1 MFEKNISNA
10 FTLLEL
16 LIVMG
21 VIATLATV
29 LMVIINPAESTRR
42 TNDARRFSDMQMIK
56 TAIDLTASDG
66 KTIPNTGSGYIVLDS
81 NTSLS
86 DIDPSGTNVFDV
98 SKYLSYMPEDPSY
111 KISGITKGLVMS
123 GGNCVMGELNS
134 LDMQYRLWGNG
145 TQYIIRAHMQ
155 SATNCDD
162 VTKDGNNNST
172 LEMGTEPGL
181 DAF

>member
-1 MFEKNISNA
+1 MNTKKLRKA

-29 LMVIINPAESTRR
+29 LMVILNPSESTRR
-42 TNDARRFSDMQMIK
+42 TNDARRFSDLQMIK

-66 KTIPNTGSGYIVLDS
+66 KTIPDTGGGYIVLDGS
-81 NTSLS
+81 TSVS

-98 SKYLSYMPEDPSY
+98 SKYLSYMPEDPAY
-111 KISGITKGLVMS
+111 KTSGTTKGLVMS
-123 GGNCVMGELNS
+123 SGNCVMGDINS
-134 LDMQYRLWGNG
+134 TEMQYLLWGNG
-145 TQYIIRAHMQ
+145 TQYIIRSQMQ
-155 SATNCDD
+155 SATNCES

-172 LEMGTEPGL
+172 FEMGTEPGL

>member
-1 MFEKNISNA
+1 MMNKSNLSKA

-29 LMVIINPAESTRR
+29 LMIIINPAESTRR

-56 TAIDLTASDG
+56 SAIDLSASDG
-66 KTIPNTGSGYIVLDS
+66 QIIPDTGSGYIVLDS
-81 NTSLS
+81 NTSIT
-86 DIDPSGTNVFDV
+86 DIDPSSNVFDV
-98 SKYLSYMPEDPSY
+98 SKYLSYMPQDPSY
-111 KISGITKGLVMS
+111 QASGALKGLVFT
-123 GGNCVMGELNS
+123 GGSCIMGSLNS
-134 LDMQYRLWGNG
+134 SDMQYRLWGNG
-145 TQYIIRAHMQ
+145 TQYIVRSNIQ
-155 SATNCDD
+155 STTNCNA

-172 LEMGTEPGL
+172 FEMGTEPGL